1 MPATNRP
8 APALPTTNAAR
19 HAAPSTR
26 AYRRLVFL
34 AWFLTLDLI
43 MFGAF
48 VRLTDS
54 GLGCPDWP
62 GCYGHLSP
70 LGAHDAIR
78 QALEAMPYG
87 PVSAF
92 QAWIEMIHRY
102 AGALLGLLI
111 IGFTVL
117 AWRLRRTLGH
127 GPALATAIVGLV
139 CLQGAFGAWT
149 VTHRLMPLV
158 VTTHLVLGM
167 SLLACMTW
175 LAAREK
181 PHAPVPAAAASGR
194 AWMALGLA
202 VLFAQLA
209 LGGWVSTNYAA
220 LACMDFPTC
229 HGRWLPPMDFQNGY
243 ALLRGLGAQAS
254 GELITQDALTA
265 IHWTHRNF
273 ALVVLALL
281 GGLAWRWCR
290 TPGLQGPARLL
301 LALLGLQLVTGL
313 TTIFFEWPLFIA
325 VLHNGGAA
333 GLVLVSVTLLWR
345 LAQAGKT
352 PPLAQAG
359 KASAPSR
366 QPPSGLTPNRETPRR
381 QALAS
386 RLE

>member
-1 MPATNRP
+1 MT
-8 APALPTTNAAR
+8 
-19 HAAPSTR
+19 

-62 GCYGHLSP
+62 GCYGHFSP
-70 LGAHDAIR
+70 LGAHASIR

-92 QAWIEMIHRY
+92 QAWVEMIHRY
-102 AGALLGLLI
+102 AGAFLGMLI
-111 IGFTVL
+111 IAFTVL
-117 AWRLRRTLGH
+117 AWRLRHALARS
-127 GPALATAIVGLV
+127 PALATAVLGLV

-167 SLLACMTW
+167 SLLAMMTW

-181 PHAPVPAAAASGR
+181 SHDPVPAALASGR
-194 AWMALGLA
+194 GWMMLGLT
-202 VLFAQLA
+202 VLFLQLA

-229 HGRWLPPMDFQNGY
+229 HGVWMPPMNFQEGFSM
-243 ALLRGLGAQAS
+243 LRSLGQQAS
-254 GELITQDALTA
+254 GDPISQDALTA

-281 GGLAWRWCR
+281 GVLAWRWR
-290 TPGLQGPARLL
+290 AVPGLRGPARLL
-301 LALLGLQLVTGL
+301 LALLALQLFTGL
-313 TTIFFEWPLFIA
+313 TTIFFQWPLLIA
-325 VLHNGGAA
+325 VMHNGGAA
-333 GLVLVSVTLLWR
+333 GLVLVGTTLLWR
-345 LAQAGKT
+345 LAQAGK
-352 PPLAQAG
+352 L
-359 KASAPSR
+359 
-366 QPPSGLTPNRETPRR
+366 PSGSRR
-381 QALAS
+381 QDA
-386 RLE
+386 